1 MAATRI
7 KPDLAG
13 NGGNETLMD
22 MLGNLPISIQA
33 VAVVITF
40 ASLSVAGLYLVRRR
54 IPAQVLKDDHDVAGF
69 TFGVIGAFY
78 GVILAFVIVAVWQ
91 RFERANETTQKEA
104 LAISNLYNLSRGFDE
119 PARGAMQQA
128 LRQYATEVVDREWNE
143 MAVYN
148 YRQTSRGEQRI
159 WDVLSSYNPATAR
172 QQTFLDKSVDQVAEL
187 SDTRQLR
194 YLYYSEDL
202 PSVIWI
208 VIYVGCLITLGFG
221 YFFGTRLFRS
231 QAIMIATFAALIGL
245 TILAISELANP
256 YQGAVVV
263 SDQPFRYA
271 LSAMTPASPVDRS
284 PPH

>member
-1 MAATRI
+1 
-7 KPDLAG
+7 
-13 NGGNETLMD
+13 MD

-33 VAVVITF
+33 VAVVIIF
-40 ASLSVAGLYLVRRR
+40 ASLTVAGLYLVRLRV
-54 IPAQVLKDDHDVAGF
+54 PAQVLKDDHDVAGF

-104 LAISNLYNLSRGFDE
+104 LAISNLYNLSKGFDE
-119 PARGAMQQA
+119 PARSAMQQA
-128 LRQYATEVVDREWNE
+128 LRQYATDVVDREWAA
-143 MAVYN
+143 MAVN
-148 YRQTSRGEQRI
+148 NFRPSRGSEERI
-159 WDVLSSYNPATAR
+159 WEVLSSYNPATAR
-172 QQTFLDKSVDQVAEL
+172 QQTFLDKSVDQVAAL
-187 SDTRQLR
+187 SDARQLR

-221 YFFGTRLFRS
+221 YFFGTRLFRA

-245 TILAISELANP
+245 TILAITELAGP

-263 SDQPFRYA
+263 SDAPFRYA
-271 LSAMTPASPVDRS
+271 LSSMTPAPAAL
-284 PPH
+284 PALPH

>member
-1 MAATRI
+1 
-7 KPDLAG
+7 
-13 NGGNETLMD
+13 MD
-22 MLGNLPISIQA
+22 IFGNLPIAIQA
-33 VAVVITF
+33 AAVVVIF
-40 ASLSVAGLYLVRRR
+40 ASVTVAGLYFVRSR
-54 IPAQVLKDDHDVAGF
+54 IPPHVLKEDHDVAGF
-69 TFGVIGAFY
+69 TFGVVGAFY

-104 LAISNLYNLSRGFDE
+104 LAISNLYNLSKGFDE
-119 PARGAMQQA
+119 PARSAMQDA
-128 LRQYATEVVDREWNE
+128 MRQYATEVINREWMA
-143 MAVYN
+143 MAVYD
-148 YRQTSRGEQRI
+148 YRRSTAGEQRI
-159 WDVLSSYNPATAR
+159 WDVLSRYNPATAR
-172 QQTFLDKSVDQVAEL
+172 QQTFLDKSVDQVGQL
-187 SDTRQLR
+187 SDARQLR

-263 SDQPFRYA
+263 SDAPFRYA
-271 LSAMTPASPVDRS
+271 LSSMTPAPPAPPA